1 MATAAMPGLMKSPLR
16 LLHGI
21 GQDCFYICLKQ
32 DYLSPERP
40 DILPLRE
47 GLIIVGTAGAY
58 FSFCLCADDYALSPG
73 VSRGILEA
81 LGAGRLSAASVMTT
95 RPFWPRGAQ
104 ELRQFKA
111 EADIG
116 LHLNLTLGSPLGDMP
131 AFAAT
136 GRLPGISQ
144 VLKAARKNALPEAE
158 IGQEI
163 SRQLDGFCA
172 HFDAAPAFVD
182 GHQHVQVLPQIR
194 AALFACLEE
203 KGFLG
208 KVWLRDSSDRPWR
221 IARRGAELT
230 KALGIAWLGRGF
242 ATEASARGYVT
253 NEGFSGFSAFD
264 PAHDY
269 AADFARYLRA
279 PGRRHL
285 IMCHPGYCDEELV
298 AADPVTL
305 GRERELS
312 FFLSPA
318 FTALLDR
325 KRARLARLSD
335 PFWNGIAPA

>member
-1 MATAAMPGLMKSPLR
+1 MGRAA
-16 LLHGI
+16 
-21 GQDCFYICLKQ
+21 
-32 DYLSPERP
+32 
-40 DILPLRE
+40 
-47 GLIIVGTAGAY
+47 AY
-58 FSFCLCADDYALSPG
+58 FPFCLCADDYALSSG

-95 RPFWPRGAQ
+95 RPFWPKGAH

-111 EADIG
+111 KADIG

-136 GRLPGISQ
+136 GRLPGISP
-144 VLKAARKNALPEAE
+144 VLTAAWRNELPEAE

-163 SRQLDGFCA
+163 SRQVDGFCE

-194 AALFACLEE
+194 AKLFACLEE
-203 KGFLG
+203 KGFSG

-221 IARRGAELT
+221 ILRRGVELT
-230 KALGIAWLGRGF
+230 KALGIAWLGGGF
-242 ATEASARGYVT
+242 AREASARGYVT

-264 PAHDY
+264 PANDY
-269 AADFARYLRA
+269 AADFARFLRA

-305 GRERELS
+305 SRERELS
-312 FFLSPA
+312 FLLSPA
-318 FTALLDR
+318 FMATLDR
-325 KRARLARLSD
+325 ERARLAQLSD
-335 PFWNGIAPA
+335 AFCNAIAPA

>member
-1 MATAAMPGLMKSPLR
+1 LLAHLPEAGLSLTGT
-16 LLHGI
+16 L
-21 GQDCFYICLKQ
+21 
-32 DYLSPERP
+32 
-40 DILPLRE
+40 DIWLQRE

-81 LGAGRLSAASVMTT
+81 LGTSRLSATSVMTT
-95 RPFWPRGAQ
+95 RPFWPKGAH
-104 ELRQFKA
+104 ELRQFHTK
-111 EADIG
+111 ADIG
-116 LHLNLTLGSPLGDMP
+116 LHLNLTLGSPLGEMP

-136 GRLPGISQ
+136 GRLPGISH
-144 VLKAARKNALPEAE
+144 VLKAARRNELPEAE

-163 SRQLDGFCA
+163 SRQLDSFCE
-172 HFDAAPAFVD
+172 HFGAAPAFVD
-182 GHQHVQVLPQIR
+182 GHQHVQLLPQIR
-194 AALFACLEE
+194 SQLFACLEE
-203 KGFLG
+203 KGFSG

-221 IARRGAELT
+221 ISRRGVALT

-242 ATEASARGYVT
+242 AREASARGYAT

-269 AADFARYLRA
+269 AADFARFLRA

-305 GRERELS
+305 SRERELS
-312 FFLSPA
+312 FLLSPA
-318 FTALLDR
+318 FMEMLDR

-335 PFWNGIAPA
+335 AFCTIR

>member
-1 MATAAMPGLMKSPLR
+1 MPGLMGFPLR

-21 GQDCFYICLKQ
+21 GQDCLHICRKP
-32 DYLSPERP
+32 DYPSLERS
-40 DILPLRE
+40 DIFPQRE
-47 GLIIVGTAGAY
+47 GLIIVGTTGAY

-81 LGAGRLSAASVMTT
+81 LGAGRLSATSVMTT
-95 RPFWPRGAQ
+95 RPFWPKGAH

-111 EADIG
+111 KADIG
-116 LHLNLTLGSPLGDMP
+116 LHLNLTVGSPLGDMP

-136 GRLPGISQ
+136 GRLPEISH
-144 VLKAARKNALPEAE
+144 VLKAARRNELPEAE

-163 SRQLDGFCA
+163 SRQLDGFCE

-203 KGFLG
+203 KAFSG
-208 KVWLRDSSDRPWR
+208 KVWLRDSSDRPSR
-221 IARRGAELT
+221 VLRRRVELT

-242 ATEASARGYVT
+242 AREAARRGFVT
-253 NEGFSGFSAFD
+253 NDGFAGFSAFD

-298 AADPVTL
+298 ATDPVTRS
-305 GRERELS
+305 RERELS
-312 FFLSPA
+312 FLLSPA
-318 FTALLDR
+318 FTAMLAR

-335 PFWNGIAPA
+335 ALSTIR

>member
-1 MATAAMPGLMKSPLR
+1 M
-16 LLHGI
+16 
-21 GQDCFYICLKQ
+21 
-32 DYLSPERP
+32 
-40 DILPLRE
+40 
-47 GLIIVGTAGAY
+47 IVGRAEAY

-81 LGAGRLSAASVMTT
+81 LGAGRLSATSVMTT
-95 RPFWPRGAQ
+95 RPFWPKGAH
-104 ELRQFKA
+104 ELRQFKTK
-111 EADIG
+111 ADIG
-116 LHLNLTLGSPLGDMP
+116 LHLNLTLGSPLGDMS

-136 GRLPGISQ
+136 GRLPEINH
-144 VLKAARKNALPEAE
+144 VLKAARRNELPATE

-163 SRQLDGFCA
+163 TRQLDGFCE
-172 HFDAAPAFVD
+172 HFDAPPAFVD

-194 AALFACLEE
+194 SLLFACLEE
-203 KGFLG
+203 KGFSG

-221 IARRGAELT
+221 IPRRGVELR

-242 ATEASARGYVT
+242 AREASARGYVT

-264 PAHDY
+264 PARDY

-305 GRERELS
+305 SRERELC
-312 FFLSPA
+312 FLLSPA
-318 FTALLDR
+318 FTQMLAR
-325 KRARLARLSD
+325 KRARLTRLFDALCTSR
-335 PFWNGIAPA
+335 